1 MNGQREILQTLI
13 GMGSAALAAAVFFSQ
28 VRRPESPTRDQEV
41 QTQISRNFKLDV
53 PMSLVTSVVTQRII
67 NIDCVHY

>member
-13 GMGSAALAAAVFFSQ
+13 GMGSAQRLLCFTQ
-28 VRRPESPTRDQEV
+28 VRRPEFPTKDKEV
-41 QTQISRNFKLDV
+41 QRQISRNLKLDV